1 MSNSHRRRLRITEDI
16 IQVARYRS
24 NVGWRWVVHAA
35 GGKEGK
41 EDDEEEEEE
50 KEEEEKEEDKEEEGG
65 EGGEE
70 GATGAA
76 LKDRRIGNVSA
87 AL

>member
-50 KEEEEKEEDKEEEGG
+50 KEEEEEEAERQTKKS
-65 EGGEE
+65 
-70 GATGAA
+70 GAKICSPMMGAMCEPS
-76 LKDRRIGNVSA
+76 RRP
-87 AL
+87 